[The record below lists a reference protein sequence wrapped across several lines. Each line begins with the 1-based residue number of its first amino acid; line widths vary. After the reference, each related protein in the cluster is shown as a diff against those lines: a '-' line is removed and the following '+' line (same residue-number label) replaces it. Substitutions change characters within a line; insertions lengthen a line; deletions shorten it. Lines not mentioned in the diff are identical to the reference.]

1 MIYDKVM
8 LTDARYNHMFESDII
23 EYEKKIID
31 SIVAEYKEDGLED
44 EFINLRIIEYLSYK
58 KLRTSNVI
66 GQNAIEK
73 LINEYLEK

>member
-23 EYEKKIID
+23 KYEREIID
-31 SIVAEYKEDGLED
+31 SIVAEYKEDGLND
-44 EFINLRIIEYLSYK
+44 EVINLRIIEYLSYK